1 MLKLFPKQIVLKIKD
16 NKVRFINKQEGL
28 YEGNG
33 LKNMRNIADLLKG
46 RLVVDTQRKT
56 GMTIEL
62 FLPK

>member
-1 MLKLFPKQIVLKIKD
+1 MCSSDLGVG
-16 NKVRFINKQEGL
+16 FINKQKGL